1 MTETAHKMSARGVS
15 VFYGDKQAV
24 KDVSIDIDMDKVTAF
39 IGPSG

>member
-24 KDVSIDIDMDKVTAF
+24 KDVSIDIDM
-39 IGPSG
+39 SRLQ